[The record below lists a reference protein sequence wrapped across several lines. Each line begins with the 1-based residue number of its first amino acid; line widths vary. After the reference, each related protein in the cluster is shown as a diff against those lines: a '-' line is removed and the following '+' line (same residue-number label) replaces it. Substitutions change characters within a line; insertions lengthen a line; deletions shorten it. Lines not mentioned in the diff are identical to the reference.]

1 MLTNK
6 FTMNKT
12 LELLKQ
18 RRVWAGI
25 VGTLGF
31 LATALGLGIDIDTEN
46 LTETLTAMGTAISAL
61 ITGAL
66 ALSSYF
72 QPKK

>member
-1 MLTNK
+1 
-6 FTMNKT
+6 MNKA

-31 LATALGLGIDIDTEN
+31 LATALGLGIEIDTEN
-46 LTETLTAMGTAISAL
+46 LTEALTAAGTALSAL
-61 ITGAL
+61 ITALL